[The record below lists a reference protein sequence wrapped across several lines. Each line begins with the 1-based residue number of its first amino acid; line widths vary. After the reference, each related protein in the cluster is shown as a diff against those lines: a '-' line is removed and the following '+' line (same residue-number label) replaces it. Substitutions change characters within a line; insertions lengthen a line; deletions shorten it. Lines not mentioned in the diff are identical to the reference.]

1 MEAFEFL
8 LHGLELRSRFNWRDF
23 LEARKMFRK
32 ALEHDE
38 DDARR
43 ALDLGPTE
51 ATSLADYLR
60 LSGNPEQ
67 SIELMRQAMRC
78 DPYFLAFYLTWL
90 GHVYFMVGQYDEAT
104 VALRRGIERDTTYM
118 PFHLFLAAT

>member
-1 MEAFEFL
+1 MEAYEFL
-8 LHGLELRSRFNWRDF
+8 LHRLELRSRFVWQDF

-38 DDARR
+38 DYARR

-51 ATSLADYLR
+51 ATSLADLADYLR
-60 LSGNPEQ
+60 LSGNP
-67 SIELMRQAMRC
+67 
-78 DPYFLAFYLTWL
+78 
-90 GHVYFMVGQYDEAT
+90 GQYDEAA
-104 VALRRGIERDTTYM
+104 VALRCGIERDTTYV